1 MGSVEIPLRDTDEVC
16 NYINLC
22 YHILDNIFAKILCY
36 CCLPC
41 SLVIELFF
49 DALPDGEQVIQI
61 LKQEHA

>member
-1 MGSVEIPLRDTDEVC
+1 MWLKKNSFEAC
-16 NYINLC
+16 SYIDFS
-22 YHILDNIFAKILCY
+22 YHFLDNIFAKVLCY